1 MIQRKSTVIFLLVTS
16 LFLSMFANATMVKQM
31 NLGELTSNAD
41 KIFRGTVV
49 RVESG
54 TVTAGG
60 SELPTVKYVIQVSD
74 LLKGNISASGKEGG
88 NTVELTM
95 IGRLKEKTS
104 QSAIRNISGFKLPT
118 LKSGSEYLLFT
129 TTPSQLGLSM
139 MVGVGQGT
147 FHFIE
152 NGKVINEAKNAG
164 LFRNMNNPKMA
175 ERGALEYSDL
185 TAQIKDLIIKQ
196 GGQ

>member
-1 MIQRKSTVIFLLVTS
+1 MKHIKSAVFFTLMMS
-16 LFLSMFANATMVKQM
+16 LFVSVFANATMVQQM
-31 NLGELTSNAD
+31 NLGELTNNAD

-54 TVTAGG
+54 TVKAGG
-60 SELPTVKYVIQVSD
+60 AELPTVKYVIQVSD
-74 LLKGNISASGKEGG
+74 LLKGNISSSGKEGG

-104 QSAIRNISGFKLPT
+104 QSAIRNVTAFKLPV

-152 NGKVINEAKNAG
+152 DGKVINEAKNAG
-164 LFRNMNNPKMA
+164 LFRDMNNQAMA
-175 ERGALEYSDL
+175 KRGALEYSDL
-185 TAQIKDLIIKQ
+185 TDQIKDLVIKQ
-196 GGQ
+196 GGN